1 MKRHSNTDATKMDD
15 SEEDTDSE
23 LEEEQN
29 IRNKSL
35 TFITKIFSSSFLVNN
50 KCNSTK
56 GRC

>member
-1 MKRHSNTDATKMDD
+1 MKRHSNTAATKMDD

>member
-1 MKRHSNTDATKMDD
+1 MDD

-56 GRC
+56 GRG

>member
-1 MKRHSNTDATKMDD
+1 MKRHSNTAATKMDD

-29 IRNKSL
+29 IGNKSL

-56 GRC
+56 GRR

>member
-1 MKRHSNTDATKMDD
+1 MKRHSNTDATKMDG

-56 GRC
+56 GRR

>member
-56 GRC
+56 GRG

>member
-1 MKRHSNTDATKMDD
+1 MKRHSNTAATKMDD

-56 GRC
+56 GRR

>member
-56 GRC
+56 GRR